1 MRGVRVAVGS
11 GRVRWGQDGLPI
23 SGQLETILVVLMI
36 SSLDGT

>member
-1 MRGVRVAVGS
+1 MRGVRVAEGS
-11 GRVRWGQDGLPI
+11 GRVRGGQDGLPI